1 MGKKKIINDPVYGFI
16 NINSDILFDLI
27 EHPYFQRLRRIK
39 QLGLT
44 DLVYPGALHTRFHHA
59 LGAMHLMDQALNSLA
74 SKGITVSEEEMEA
87 AKIAIL
93 LHDVGHSPFSH
104 ALEHSILTNV
114 RHESI
119 SELVMEALNK
129 EFNGKLSLAIK
140 MFKNTY
146 ARRFFH
152 QLISSQLDMDRL
164 DYLNR
169 DCFFT
174 GVHEGTIGAER
185 IIKMLNVAHDEL
197 VIDEKGI
204 YSVENFLTA
213 RRLMYWQVYLHKTT
227 ICAEKMTIQIIKR
240 VRFLM
245 EHKKN
250 VFCPESLAYFLRQN
264 HSLKAF
270 ASKNKGLEHFMN
282 LDDHD
287 IWYCIKEWTKDS
299 DRVLSTLC
307 NMLLSR
313 KLFSIQLSSKPI
325 SKAELLKAQKAIAK
339 TYGFTKAELNYFVLS
354 GTVSNEAYI
363 NNKYKEI
370 NILTKNKKLVDLVS
384 ASDLPNIKALS
395 KIVKKH
401 YICYPKI
408 VSL

>member
-1 MGKKKIINDPVYGFI
+1 MSKKKIINDPVYGFI
-16 NINSDILFDLI
+16 EIKNDLIFDLI

-59 LGAMHLMDQALNSLA
+59 LGAMHLMDQALSGIA
-74 SKGITVSEEEMEA
+74 GKGIAISDKEAEA

-104 ALEHSILTNV
+104 ALEYSILFNV
-114 RHESI
+114 RHEYI
-119 SELVMEALNK
+119 SELVMEKLNV
-129 EFNGKLSLAIK
+129 EFKGKLSMAIE

-146 ARRFFH
+146 PRRFFH
-152 QLISSQLDMDRL
+152 QLISSQLDMDRM

-185 IIKMLNVAHDEL
+185 LIKMLNVANDEL
-197 VIDEKGI
+197 VIDQKGI

-227 ICAEKMTIQIIKR
+227 ICAEKMTVQIIDR
-240 VRFLM
+240 VRHLL
-245 EHKKN
+245 KN
-250 VFCPESLAYFLRQN
+250 KIPVSCPESLNYFL
-264 HSLKAF
+264 
-270 ASKNKGLEHFMN
+270 SKELTIKDFTSKKEGLDHFMN

-287 IWYCIKEWTKDS
+287 IWFSIKQWVNHS
-299 DRVLSTLC
+299 DKVLSTLC
-307 NMLLSR
+307 KMLVTR
-313 KLFSIQLSSKPI
+313 KLFSIQLSNKVIPQAERV
-325 SKAELLKAQKAIAK
+325 KAKKVTMKQFGLKEADLK
-339 TYGFTKAELNYFVLS
+339 YFILS

-363 NNKYKEI
+363 HNNHKEI
-370 NILTKNKKLVDLVS
+370 KILTKDKKLVNLVS
-384 ASDLPNIKALS
+384 ASDLPNIKALG

-401 YICYPKI
+401 YLCFPKI

>member
-1 MGKKKIINDPVYGFI
+1 MSKKKIINDPVYGFI
-16 NINSDILFDLI
+16 EINSDLIFDLI

-59 LGAMHLMDQALNSLA
+59 LGAMHLMGQALSSIA
-74 SKGITVSEEEMEA
+74 GKGISISDEEAEA

-93 LHDVGHSPFSH
+93 LHDIGHSPFSH
-104 ALEHSILTNV
+104 ALEYSILVNV

-119 SELVMEALNK
+119 SELVMEQLDQ
-129 EFNGKLSLAIK
+129 EFGGKLKLAIQ
-140 MFKNTY
+140 MFKNQY
-146 ARRFFH
+146 ARSFFH

-185 IIKMLNVAHDEL
+185 IIKMLNVANDEL
-197 VIDEKGI
+197 VIDQKGI

-227 ICAEKMTIQIIKR
+227 ICAEKMTIQIIER
-240 VRFLM
+240 VRHLL
-245 EHKKN
+245 HKKIN
-250 VFCPESLAYFLRQN
+250 VPCSESLAYFL
-264 HSLKAF
+264 
-270 ASKNKGLEHFMN
+270 SKELSISDFSAKKRGFEHFMN

-287 IWYCIKEWTKDS
+287 IWFSIKQWVNHPDK
-299 DRVLSTLC
+299 VLSTLC
-307 NMLLSR
+307 KMIVTR
-313 KLFSIQLSSKPI
+313 KLFSIQLSNKVIPKTETE
-325 SKAELLKAQKAIAK
+325 KAKKLTMKTLGIKEADLK
-339 TYGFTKAELNYFVLS
+339 YFILT

-363 NNKYKEI
+363 HNKHKEI
-370 NILTKNKKLVDLVS
+370 KILTKDKKLVNLVT
-384 ASDLPNIKALS
+384 ASDLPNIKALG

-401 YICYPKI
+401 YLCFPKI

>member
-16 NINSDILFDLI
+16 NIDSDILFDLI

-59 LGAMHLMDQALNSLA
+59 LGAMHLMDRALDSLS
-74 SKGITVSEEEMEA
+74 SKGISVSSVEAEA

-93 LHDVGHSPFSH
+93 LHDIGHSPFSH
-104 ALEHSILTNV
+104 ALEHSLLKNV
-114 RHESI
+114 NHESI

-129 EFNGKLSLAIK
+129 EFKGKLSLAIR

-146 ARRFFH
+146 SRRFFH

-185 IIKMLNVAHDEL
+185 IIKMLNVANDEL

-227 ICAEKMTIQIIKR
+227 ICAEKMTVQIINR
-240 VRFLM
+240 VRYLL
-245 EHKKN
+245 ENDKL
-250 VFCPESLAYFLRQN
+250 VYCPEDLAYFLTEK
-264 HSLKAF
+264 HTLKSF
-270 ASKNKGLEHFMN
+270 SPKGKALSHFMK

-287 IWYCIKEWTKDS
+287 IWFCIKHWTKDS
-299 DRVLSTLC
+299 DKVLSTLC
-307 NMLLSR
+307 TMLLSR
-313 KLFSIQLSSKPI
+313 KLFSIQLTT
-325 SKAELLKAQKAIAK
+325 KAVSETDLLKAQKATVKA
-339 TYGFTKAELNYFVLS
+339 YGFTKSELSYFVLS

-401 YICYPKI
+401 YLCYPKI
-408 VSL
+408 LSL

>member
-16 NINSDILFDLI
+16 NINSDLIFDLI

-59 LGAMHLMDQALNSLA
+59 LGAMHLMEQALNSLS
-74 SKGITVSEEEMEA
+74 SKGIKVSEQEAEA
-87 AKIAIL
+87 AKVAIL

-104 ALEHSILTNV
+104 ALEHSILSNV

-119 SELVMEALNK
+119 SELVMESLNK
-129 EFNGKLSLAIK
+129 TFKGQLSLAIR

-146 ARRFFH
+146 PRRFFH

-185 IIKMLNVAHDEL
+185 IIKMLNVANDEL

-227 ICAEKMTIQIIKR
+227 ICAEKMTIQIVNR
-240 VRFLM
+240 VRFLL
-245 EHKKN
+245 ENKKK
-250 VFCPESLAYFLRQN
+250 VYCPESLAYFLTKK
-264 HSLKAF
+264 HTIDAF
-270 ASKNKGLEHFMN
+270 SKKNKGLTHFMN

-287 IWYCIKEWTKDS
+287 IWFCIKEWTKEPDK
-299 DRVLSTLC
+299 VLSLLC

-313 KLFSIQLSSKPI
+313 KLFSIQLSGEAI
-325 SKAELLKAQKAIAK
+325 SKNDLSKVQKTIAK
-339 TYGFTKAELNYFVLS
+339 TYDLKPDELPYFILS

-370 NILTKNKKLVDLVS
+370 NILTKNKKLIDLVS

>member
-16 NINSDILFDLI
+16 DINSDLIFDLI

-59 LGAMHLMDQALNSLA
+59 LGAMHLMEQALISLS
-74 SKGITVSEEEMEA
+74 SKGIAVSKKEVEA
-87 AKIAIL
+87 AKVAIL
-93 LHDVGHSPFSH
+93 LHDIGHSPFSH
-104 ALEHSILTNV
+104 ALEYSILSNV
-114 RHESI
+114 KHESI

-129 EFNGKLSLAIK
+129 EFKGKLSLAIE

-146 ARRFFH
+146 SRRFFH
-152 QLISSQLDMDRL
+152 QLISSQLDLDRL

-185 IIKMLNVAHDEL
+185 IIKMLNVANDEL

-227 ICAEKMTIQIIKR
+227 ICAEKMTIQIINR
-240 VRFLM
+240 VRTLL
-245 EHKKN
+245 ERNEK
-250 VFCPESLAYFLRQN
+250 VFCNEALHYFLIEKR
-264 HSLKAF
+264 SIKAF
-270 ASKNKGLEHFMN
+270 SGKNEGLKHFMN

-287 IWYCIKEWTKDS
+287 IWYCIKQWTKES
-299 DRVLSTLC
+299 DKVLSMLC

-313 KLFSIQLSSKPI
+313 KLFSIQVSASPVSEKEVLQ
-325 SKAELLKAQKAIAK
+325 LQKTVAK
-339 TYGFTKAELNYFVLS
+339 SLQLQESEVKYFVLT

-370 NILTKNKKLVDLVS
+370 NILSKNKKLVDLIS

-408 VSL
+408 LSL

>member
-16 NINSDILFDLI
+16 NINSDLIFDLI

-59 LGAMHLMDQALNSLA
+59 LGAMHLMEQALNNLS
-74 SKGITVSEEEMEA
+74 SKGIEVSEKEAEA
-87 AKIAIL
+87 AKVAIL
-93 LHDVGHSPFSH
+93 LHDIGHSPFSH
-104 ALEHSILTNV
+104 ALEHAILSNV

-119 SELVMEALNK
+119 SELVMESLNK
-129 EFNGKLSLAIK
+129 TFKGQLSLAIR

-146 ARRFFH
+146 PRRFFH

-185 IIKMLNVAHDEL
+185 IIKMLNVANDEL

-227 ICAEKMTIQIIKR
+227 ICAEKMTIQIINR
-240 VRFLM
+240 VRFLL
-245 EHKKN
+245 ENKKE
-250 VFCPESLAYFLRQN
+250 VYCPESLAYFLTQKHN
-264 HSLKAF
+264 IDAF
-270 ASKNKGLEHFMN
+270 SKKNKGLSHFMN

-287 IWYCIKEWTKDS
+287 IWFCIKEWTKAS
-299 DRVLSTLC
+299 DKVLSLLC

-313 KLFSIQLSSKPI
+313 KLFSIQLSGEDLSKKDL
-325 SKAELLKAQKAIAK
+325 SKVQKLIAK
-339 TYGFTKAELNYFVLS
+339 TYHLNSEELSYFILR

-370 NILTKNKKLVDLVS
+370 NILTKNKKLIDLVS

>member
-16 NINSDILFDLI
+16 DINSDLIFDLI

-59 LGAMHLMDQALNSLA
+59 LGAMHLMEQALNSLS
-74 SKGITVSEEEMEA
+74 SKGIKVSDQEAEA
-87 AKIAIL
+87 AKVAIL
-93 LHDVGHSPFSH
+93 LHDIGHSPFSH
-104 ALEHSILTNV
+104 ALEYSILSNV
-114 RHESI
+114 KHESI
-119 SELVMEALNK
+119 SALVMESLNK
-129 EFNGKLSLAIK
+129 TFKGKLSLAIR

-146 ARRFFH
+146 PRRFFH

-185 IIKMLNVAHDEL
+185 IIKMLNVANDEL

-227 ICAEKMTIQIIKR
+227 ICAEKMTIQIIRR
-240 VRFLM
+240 VRYLLAHQK
-245 EHKKN
+245 E
-250 VFCPESLAYFLRQN
+250 VYCPESLAYFLTKK
-264 HSLKAF
+264 HPIKAF
-270 ASKNKGLEHFMN
+270 SEENKGLAHFMN

-287 IWYCIKEWTKDS
+287 IWFCIKAWTQES
-299 DRVLSTLC
+299 DKVLSLLC

-313 KLFSIQLSSKPI
+313 KLFSIQLSGQAI
-325 SKAELLKAQKAIAK
+325 STQDLSIIQKAVR
-339 TYGFTKAELNYFVLS
+339 KAYDLSDKELDYFILS

-370 NILTKNKKLVDLVS
+370 NILTKNKKLIDLVS

-401 YICYPKI
+401 YICYPK
-408 VSL
+408 VVYL

>member
-1 MGKKKIINDPVYGFI
+1 MSKKKIINDPVYGFI
-16 NINSDILFDLI
+16 EINSGLIFDLI

-59 LGAMHLMDQALNSLA
+59 LGAMHLMDQALASLA
-74 SKGITVSEEEMEA
+74 GKGVTISEKEIEA

-104 ALEHSILTNV
+104 ALEHSILVNV
-114 RHESI
+114 RHEAI
-119 SELVMEALNK
+119 SELVMEKLNK
-129 EFNGKLSLAIK
+129 ELGGKLQMAIQ
-140 MFKNTY
+140 MFKNHY
-146 ARRFFH
+146 SRRFFH

-185 IIKMLNVAHDEL
+185 IIKMLNVANDEL
-197 VIDEKGI
+197 VIDQKGI

-227 ICAEKMTIQIIKR
+227 ICAEKMTIQIIHR
-240 VRFLM
+240 VRHLL
-245 EHKKN
+245 KKK
-250 VFCPESLAYFLRQN
+250 VTVPCPDSLSYFL
-264 HSLKAF
+264 SKELKANDF
-270 ASKNKGLEHFMN
+270 SNRKEALSHFMN

-287 IWYCIKEWTKDS
+287 IWFSIKQWGNHS
-299 DRVLSTLC
+299 DKVLSTLC
-307 NMLLSR
+307 KMLVTR
-313 KLFSIQLSSKPI
+313 KLFSIQLSSQVPP
-325 SKAELLKAQKAIAK
+325 KADILKAKKATLASLGIKEADLK
-339 TYGFTKAELNYFVLS
+339 YFILT

-363 NNKYKEI
+363 HNRHKEI
-370 NILTKNKKLVDLVS
+370 KILTKNKKLVNLIE
-384 ASDLPNIKALS
+384 ASDLPNIKALG

-401 YICYPKI
+401 YLCFPKI